1 MFKGRSNYARFKDII
16 WAADFSLKN
25 KNRRYLFCVID
36 ASTKYTWVNPLKD
49 EKRETVLNAFIDI
62 VIMGWLKKLILE

>member
-1 MFKGRSNYARFKDII
+1 MQDLKILFGQQILAWRE
-16 WAADFSLKN
+16 SLPSKN

-62 VIMGWLKKLILE
+62 VIMGWLKKIILE